1 MNKNKKEVRRKLA
14 EISIWGTTYVHPRN
28 PYIVA
33 LWSVTFPGYGH
44 LLLHKYIRGFALIIW
59 EIFINQ
65 KSQLNLSMVY
75 SFIGEIHLAK
85 EVLNINYVYM
95 YIPVY
100 LFAIW
105 DSYRATIELNNIYL
119 LAEKNEPPIEAI
131 TIKPFE
137 INYVDKRDP
146 IIAVFWSLS
155 IPGMGQLYLHQIF
168 SAIFVLITTVIFVK
182 FSHVIA
188 AIHYLLLGNIQE
200 STNILDKQWFFY
212 LPSLY
217 FFNIY
222 ESYLNTVENNK
233 LFAAEQKMFLIN
245 SYQSSNLKFNSN
257 RVK

>member
-1 MNKNKKEVRRKLA
+1 MNQKKREVRRNIAK
-14 EISIWGTTYVHPRN
+14 ISIWGTTYIHPRN

-44 LLLHKYIRGFALIIW
+44 LLLHKYIRGFALIVW

-65 KSQLNLSMVY
+65 KSHLNLSMVY
-75 SFIGEIHLAK
+75 SFLGEIHLAK

-105 DSYRATIELNNIYL
+105 DSYRTTVELNNIYL
-119 LAEKNEPPIEAI
+119 LTEKNHPPIEAI
-131 TIKPFE
+131 TVKPFE
-137 INYVDKRDP
+137 INYVDKRNP
-146 IIAVFWSLS
+146 IIAVFWSLG
-155 IPGMGQLYLHQIF
+155 IPGLGQLYLHQIF
-168 SAIFVLITTVIFVK
+168 SAIFVLITTVIFVR
-182 FSHVIA
+182 FSHVVA
-188 AIHYLLLGNIQE
+188 AIHYLMLGNIQE
-200 STNILDKQWFFY
+200 STDILNKQWLLY

-222 ESYLNTVENNK
+222 ETYLNTVENNK

-245 SYQSSNLKFNSN
+245 NYQSINLKFKSN
-257 RVK
+257 WVK

>member
-1 MNKNKKEVRRKLA
+1 MTKKVRRKLA
-14 EISIWGTTYVHPRN
+14 KISIWGTTYIHPRS

-59 EIFINQ
+59 EVFINQ
-65 KSQLNLSMVY
+65 KSQLNLAMAY
-75 SFIGEIHLAK
+75 SFMGEIQLAK
-85 EVLNINYVYM
+85 DVLNINYVYM

-105 DSYRATIELNNIYL
+105 DSYRATVELNNIYL
-119 LAEKNEPPIEAI
+119 LAEKEEPPIEAI
-131 TIKPFE
+131 TVKPFE

-146 IIAVFWSLS
+146 LIAVIWSLS

-168 SAIFVLITTVIFVK
+168 SAIFVLITTVFFVH

-188 AIHYLLLGNIQE
+188 AFHYLLLGDIHK
-200 STNILDKQWFFY
+200 STDILDKQWFFY

-222 ESYLNTVENNK
+222 ETYLNTVENNK

-245 SYQSSNLKFNSN
+245 NYQSFNLKFKSN

>member
-1 MNKNKKEVRRKLA
+1 MTKKVRRKLA
-14 EISIWGTTYVHPRN
+14 KISIWGTTYIHPRS

-59 EIFINQ
+59 EVFINQ
-65 KSQLNLSMVY
+65 KSQLNLAMAY
-75 SFIGEIHLAK
+75 SFMGEIQLAK
-85 EVLNINYVYM
+85 DVLNVNYVYM

-105 DSYRATIELNNIYL
+105 DSYRATVELNNIYL
-119 LAEKNEPPIEAI
+119 LAEKEEPPIEAI
-131 TIKPFE
+131 TVKPFE

-146 IIAVFWSLS
+146 LIAVIWSLS

-168 SAIFVLITTVIFVK
+168 SAIFVLITTVFFVH

-188 AIHYLLLGNIQE
+188 AFHYLLLGDIHK
-200 STNILDKQWFFY
+200 STDILDKQWFFY

-222 ESYLNTVENNK
+222 ETYLNTVENNK

-245 SYQSSNLKFNSN
+245 NYQSFNLKFKSN